1 MIKRTLLGAT
11 AVAATLM
18 LAACGSST
26 DNASDTTSGETSSTA
41 GAAANAAGA
50 DLDLVDDGTLT
61 VCSDV
66 PYAPFED
73 FDKSSD
79 LGFKG
84 FDIDIDNQIATD
96 LGLKLK
102 VLDQD
107 FDGLQSGLTLNAG
120 TCDLVSSALTI
131 TDDRA
136 KHLAFSDGYYDSEQS
151 LLVPADSSIA
161 SLDDLKGKTVG
172 VQKGTTGKAY
182 ATEHV
187 TGANIPD
194 FPSDA
199 EMFLALKA
207 GQVDAL
213 LQDLPVNIEHTKT
226 GDYKV
231 VEKYSTGEEYGLAAK
246 LGNDKLIEA
255 VNSALAKM
263 KSDGTYDTIYNK
275 YFATN

>member
-1 MIKRTLLGAT
+1 MIKRTMLGAT

-26 DNASDTTSGETSSTA
+26 NNATDNAGSSTGA
-41 GAAANAAGA
+41 GAN
-50 DLDLVDDGTLT
+50 LDLVSSGTLT

-73 FDKSSD
+73 FDKTSAS
-79 LGFKG
+79 GFKG
-84 FDIDIDNQIATD
+84 FDIDIDSQLATD

-102 VLDQD
+102 VLDED

-136 KHLAFSDGYYDSEQS
+136 KHLSFTDGYYDSEQS

-161 SLDDLKGKTVG
+161 SIADLAGKKVG

-182 ATEHV
+182 ATEHAK
-187 TGANIPD
+187 GAQVID

-199 EMFLALKA
+199 EMFLAIKA

-213 LQDLPVNIEHTKT
+213 LQDLPVNIEHQKT
-226 GDYKV
+226 GDFKV
-231 VEKYSTGEEYGLAAK
+231 VEKYSTGESYGLAAK
-246 LGNDKLIEA
+246 LGNDKLVQA
-255 VNSALAKM
+255 VNQDLAKM
-263 KSDGTYDTIYNK
+263 KSDGTYKKIYDK
-275 YFATN
+275 YFATS

>member
-1 MIKRTLLGAT
+1 MIKRTMLGAT
-11 AVAATLM
+11 AVAASLM
-18 LAACGSST
+18 LAACGSSSS
-26 DNASDTTSGETSSTA
+26 DNASDNSGNGGSSSSS
-41 GAAANAAGA
+41 GA
-50 DLDLVDDGTLT
+50 DLNLVSDGTLT
-61 VCSDV
+61 VCADV

-73 FDKSSD
+73 FDKTSPT
-79 LGFKG
+79 GFKG
-84 FDIDIDNQIATD
+84 FDIDIDSQLAQD

-102 VLDQD
+102 VLDED

-136 KHLAFSDGYYDSEQS
+136 KHLAFTDGYYDSEQS
-151 LLVPADSSIA
+151 LLVPDGSSIA
-161 SLDDLKGKTVG
+161 SIGDLAGKKVG
-172 VQKGTTGKAY
+172 VQKGTTGKQY
-182 ATEHV
+182 ATDHAK
-187 TGANIPD
+187 GASIID

-213 LQDLPVNIEHTKT
+213 LQDLPVNLDHEKA
-226 GDYKV
+226 GGYKV

-246 LGNDKLIEA
+246 LGNTALVDA
-255 VNSALAKM
+255 VNKDLAKM
-263 KSDGTYDTIYNK
+263 KSDGTYKTIYNK